1 MGGEVVIIFEH
12 GMPGALA
19 LLQTSTVIVWDALVP
34 LVMSSSRGGRDG
46 GGAPSASVDAMLEE
60 EQYGIAGQ
68 AFCDT
73 ARRKAVMV
81 DKSVKP

>member
-12 GMPGALA
+12 GTPGALA

-68 AFCDT
+68 VFWNTGKNRWVA
-73 ARRKAVMV
+73 
-81 DKSVKP
+81 